1 MSQLAIRIERIGKRY
16 HIARQGP
23 RYSTLRDTLADAITA
38 PMRSLLARRNGA
50 GREPASR
57 NHVWAVHDVS
67 FDVRQGEVVGI
78 IGRNGAGKSTLL
90 KIIAG
95 IVAPTTGRAGVRGRV
110 GSLLEVGTGFHPELS
125 GRDNVYLAGAVLGM
139 HRAEIARK
147 FDEIVAFAEVEQFIN
162 EPVKHYSSGM
172 YMRLAFAVAAHL
184 EPEIL
189 LVDEVLAV
197 GDVEFQKRVLGKMQS
212 VGNLG
217 RTVLFVSHNMPA
229 VLRLCP
235 RVILLDKGG
244 VAMDGPAEDVT
255 AAYLQAGLGLS
266 AERCWPDTLT
276 APGDEIA
283 RLSAVRVLGPDG
295 SVASCVDIQRPF
307 SIELEY
313 WNLRPGVP
321 LIANVHLYNAQ
332 GVYLFSAHDNLEPN
346 WGSSCPRPAGF
357 YRSVCTIP
365 GNFLNS
371 GRITVHAAVGRWN
384 PHAIHAWVDEA
395 IAFDVLDTGGV
406 RGEYPGP
413 WSGAIRPYLEWVT
426 RLEATPVSGENHEL
440 HPYARALTDAS
451 LSSGRWDK

>member
-1 MSQLAIRIERIGKRY
+1 MSDLAIRIERVGKRY
-16 HIARQGP
+16 HIAGQGP
-23 RYSTLRDTLADAITA
+23 RYSTLRDTLAQAFTA
-38 PMRSLLARRNGA
+38 PVRRLRARGTGRGA
-50 GREPASR
+50 ASA
-57 NHVWAVHDVS
+57 HDVWALHDVS

-90 KIIAG
+90 KIVAG

-139 HRAEIARK
+139 RRAEIARK
-147 FDEIVAFAEVEQFIN
+147 FDEIVAFAEVEQFID

-212 VGNLG
+212 VGELG

-229 VLRLCP
+229 ILRLCP

-244 VAMDGPAEDVT
+244 VELDGPAGEVT
-255 AAYLQAGLGLS
+255 AAYLQAGLGLG
-266 AERCWPDTLT
+266 AERSWPDPLS

-283 RLSAVRVLGPDG
+283 RLTAVRVLGPDG
-295 SVASCVDIQRPF
+295 SPASCVDIQRPF

-313 WNLRPGVP
+313 WNLRPGAP

-332 GVYLFSAHDNLEPN
+332 GIYLFSAHDNLEPN
-346 WGSSCPRPAGF
+346 WGSSRPRPAGR

-365 GNFLNS
+365 GNFLNA
-371 GRITVHAAVGRWN
+371 GRITVHAGVGRWN

-395 IAFDVLDTGGV
+395 VAFDVLDTGGV

-413 WSGAIRPYLEWVT
+413 WTGAIRPYLEWLT
-426 RLEATPVSGENHEL
+426 CLDDPSSPTGKNGLHTDSQAWTNTPVTPH
-440 HPYARALTDAS
+440 R
-451 LSSGRWDK
+451 